1 MNNAYRILGIAAIF
15 LLVTI
20 VAVFATD
27 ALTSDN
33 GSDQTETEA
42 AVPAGNGDTDTPPTT
57 EDVNMD
63 ADVPVPV
70 DVVSAYWADTSAAED
85 QPIPP
90 PEVDPDAAAESTGI
104 QVLRPPSG
112 EPADHPEN
120 QEQPFDFDAGPVPVE
135 DIEAEAAE
143 QAQDELAADEPPP
156 NQVDPVPAAATI
168 GRRIDLPS
176 RFADPC
182 AIFAEGACPIG
193 LPALV
198 RIFAPQE
205 TLQLATTVYRGEVGR
220 AENGTEGCPADFVEG
235 EFNMWVATS
244 IPSRLDVTYHQ
255 SLPPGSFTTLVLAA
269 PGPGDPEYDRWVES
283 QSNGEFDDNNTW
295 TWFRRCLVL
304 DLEPDAFYEFN
315 PITVTSIDGQVL
327 THHRIL
333 SINTVTPGETIGKP
347 PPTFAYGD
355 GSNLTVHV
363 WKKSVDGGYRSYVW
377 PIDLSDPESA
387 TCSEVEDELFADGG
401 RIGTSHPDFRIAA
414 VPYDARPAT
423 PHEIYDSE
431 YTSIQ
436 RFDMALREGRTYT
449 LCVWEAKLGT
459 ASFDEWEILDRDQYD
474 VVTPSSH
481 PLVMN
486 LVRAG
491 IRGDS
496 TTHEVHVY
504 AENHD
509 YCDVRGP
516 VLNATVEDVGEGTRI
531 VREVFCES
539 WGLPLDS
546 VAFTRITV
554 DNEVADVFAIPLDGL
569 ENCGTGTSDPGC
581 DIRVSE
587 YIDHTVEIPG
597 SCDPDCAWVDLK
609 FRLDYLPSNGAGTD
623 TWGIGPAG
631 TFEGME
637 PTEVAGPDVDTFSLK
652 LEPVDGRVDQMTA
665 TFLLKSPSEYTITAI
680 APVPMRDGDTSCN
693 SIRSGSGEGLV
704 EVIMDGMCPDTL
716 YVFESIT
723 MVDADGITTERNLFG
738 TIARV
743 WTNGYASRL
752 RTDVSMTLVDQQGAA
767 ARCSETDS
775 QGGFAR
781 GADEDCWNHFE
792 VATTSPVALGGAQAY
807 AINYPSCV
815 SPIGTAS
822 APFAAPPATRN
833 QPTTGAVVLGDLVNI
848 DFQFAVYVSPDCD
861 AGGSSPGLFTLL
873 AVHRE
878 VPFDFVNRG
887 LIYTF
892 PTEDGIEW
900 TVHVTRTD
908 QGVANRKA

>member
-1 MNNAYRILGIAAIF
+1 MSTAYRILGIAAIF

-20 VAVFATD
+20 GAVFATD

-33 GSDQTETEA
+33 ESVQPGAESVAT
-42 AVPAGNGDTDTPPTT
+42 AGNEDTAAPPTT
-57 EDVNMD
+57 EAVDMD
-63 ADVPVPV
+63 ADVAVPV
-70 DVVSAYWADTSAAED
+70 EVVPAYYVDTSSDAQD
-85 QPIPP
+85 PLPP
-90 PEVDPDAAAESTGI
+90 PEVAPDAAAQGSGI

-112 EPADHPEN
+112 EPTDHPETE
-120 QEQPFDFDAGPVPVE
+120 EQPFDFDAGPVPVE

-143 QAQDELAADEPPP
+143 QAEDDPGPDEPPP
-156 NQVDPVPAAATI
+156 NQVVPERFAAAI
-168 GRRIDLPS
+168 GRRIDLPL

-182 AIFAEGACPIG
+182 ALFAEGACPVG
-193 LPALV
+193 LPAIV
-198 RIFAPQE
+198 RIGAPQE
-205 TLQLATTVYRGEVGR
+205 TLQLATTVFRGEVGR

-244 IPSRLDVTYHQ
+244 IPSRLDVMYHQ
-255 SLPPGSFTTLVLAA
+255 SLPPGSFTSLGLTA

-283 QSNGEFDDNNTW
+283 QSNGDFVENLTW
-295 TWFRRCLVL
+295 TWFRRCIVL
-304 DLEPDAFYEFN
+304 DLEPDAFYEFD

-327 THHRIL
+327 THRHIL
-333 SINTVTPGETIGKP
+333 TINTVTPGETIGKP
-347 PPTFAYGD
+347 PPVFAYGKSSD
-355 GSNLTVHV
+355 LTVHV
-363 WKKSVDGGYRSYVW
+363 WKTSVEGGYRSYVW
-377 PIDLSDPESA
+377 PIDLSDPEPA

-401 RIGTSHPDFRIAA
+401 RIGTNHPDFRIAA
-414 VPYDARPAT
+414 VRYDARTAT
-423 PHEIYDSE
+423 PHEVYDSD
-431 YTSIQ
+431 YTAIQ

-449 LCVWEAKLGT
+449 VCIWEARLGT

-481 PLVMN
+481 PVVMN
-486 LVRAG
+486 LVRVG

-496 TTHEVHVY
+496 TPHEVHVY

-516 VLNATVEDVGEGTRI
+516 VLNATVEDVGESTRI

-546 VAFTRITV
+546 VVFTRITV

-569 ENCGTGTSDPGC
+569 TNCGQGTSDPGC

-597 SCDPDCAWVDLK
+597 SCDPDCAFVDLK

-623 TWGIGPAG
+623 TWGVGPAG

-637 PTEVAGPDVDTFSLK
+637 PTEVAGPDVDEFSLN
-652 LEPVDGRVDQMTA
+652 LEPVDDRVDQMKA

-680 APVPMRDGDTSCN
+680 APVPMRNGDTSCN

-716 YVFESIT
+716 YVFERIT
-723 MVDADGITTERNLFG
+723 MTDADGLTNERDLIG

-752 RTDVSMTLVDQQGAA
+752 RTEVSMTLIDQQEAA

-775 QGGFAR
+775 QSGFSR

-792 VATTSPVALGGAQAY
+792 VPTNSTVTLGGAQAY
-807 AINYPSCV
+807 AISFPSCV
-815 SPIGTAS
+815 SPIGTGS
-822 APFAAPPATRN
+822 AAFAAPAVTRN
-833 QPTTGAVVLGDLVNI
+833 LPTTGVVVLGDLVGI
-848 DFQFAVYVSPDCD
+848 DFQFAVYVSPECGS
-861 AGGSSPGLFTLL
+861 GGTSPAIFEVLD
-873 AVHRE
+873 VHRDA
-878 VPFDFVNRG
+878 PFDLVDRG
-887 LIYTF
+887 LLYTF
-892 PTEDGIEW
+892 PTADGIEW
-900 TVHVTRTD
+900 SVLVTRTD
-908 QGVANRKA
+908 HGIANRNS